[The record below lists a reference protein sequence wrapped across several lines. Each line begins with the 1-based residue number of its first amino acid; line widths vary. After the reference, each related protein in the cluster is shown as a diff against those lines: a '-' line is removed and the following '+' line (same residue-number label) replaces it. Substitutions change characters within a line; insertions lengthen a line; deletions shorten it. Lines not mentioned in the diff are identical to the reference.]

1 LPDDI
6 QTYRAAGIE
15 KVYIITGRWKDFY
28 AVSVVETAGGRV
40 LELSE
45 CQRLMA
51 RIYGERDAARGAER
65 TLLWMLSEAGE
76 VADAYIKDSKN
87 IGPEFADLLAWML
100 STCNVL
106 GIDIQKEF
114 ISRYGAGCPRCGQI
128 PCRCPAR

>member
-1 LPDDI
+1 M
-6 QTYRAAGIE
+6 
-15 KVYIITGRWKDFY
+15 
-28 AVSVVETAGGRV
+28 
-40 LELSE
+40 ELSE

-76 VADAYIKDSKN
+76 VADAYIKNSKN

-106 GIDIQKEF
+106 GIDIQEEF
-114 ISRYGAGCPRCGQI
+114 ISRYGAGCPRCRQI